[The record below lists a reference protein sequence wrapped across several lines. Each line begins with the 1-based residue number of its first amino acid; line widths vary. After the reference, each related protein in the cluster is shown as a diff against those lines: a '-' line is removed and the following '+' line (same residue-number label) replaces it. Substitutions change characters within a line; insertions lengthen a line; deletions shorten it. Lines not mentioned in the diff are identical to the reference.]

1 MIGVPTLSPS
11 KWGFPVQ
18 LTLTSSLLHWR
29 WTVQSRP
36 VCCSSW
42 CVWSVGWCVWVVLS
56 RSYFLF
62 LNHVSIRTVRL
73 ILPVH
78 PQNPLFSSVTT
89 NSNCTIINELPVVV
103 DDDPASF
110 SQIAREVVEQQRTVD
125 YYMHAYNREHEYH
138 PEWTFTVCFSRK
150 DGLVSREVV
159 ILLHYFLVTTT
170 TGKGWEGHDVLNW
183 NRFALCFLITDNS
196 IAWTTIPFINHHF
209 MSQWIKKKK
218 PAVCT

>member
-1 MIGVPTLSPS
+1 M
-11 KWGFPVQ
+11 
-18 LTLTSSLLHWR
+18 
-29 WTVQSRP
+29 
-36 VCCSSW
+36 
-42 CVWSVGWCVWVVLS
+42 VLS

-89 NSNCTIINELPVVV
+89 NSNCTIRNEPPVVV

-138 PEWTFTVCFSRK
+138 PK
-150 DGLVSREVV
+150 
-159 ILLHYFLVTTT
+159 
-170 TGKGWEGHDVLNW
+170 
-183 NRFALCFLITDNS
+183 
-196 IAWTTIPFINHHF
+196 
-209 MSQWIKKKK
+209 
-218 PAVCT
+218 